1 MKFDGFFKKA
11 KAAGIE
17 EAELYVSTAD
27 TLSFSLFHG
36 EVDKYSMNESMS
48 VIARGLVGG
57 KFGAAACD
65 VYNGEKEDYLV
76 REIVRNA
83 RAIENDDP
91 QFIFE
96 GSPKYRKVNTFNN
109 SLKDVPIDLKMEKL
123 FELEKKI
130 READE
135 RIVDVAEV
143 AYEEKASTT
152 TLLNSKGLKLSQKNN
167 YYVYYGIAVA
177 RSGEQTKTGFD
188 LWLDNDFSTLDV
200 DDLAE
205 KTAKRAVSML
215 NGEPCESKVYPAV
228 LDPEVVAELI
238 SVYVSSAD
246 AEEVQKK
253 SSFFIGKLG
262 QKVAARCVTVEDR
275 PLDRTLFAKSFD
287 DEGVAT
293 YNKPIIQN
301 GVLKTYLY
309 NLTTAAKDG
318 VESTGNA
325 SRGVASVGVSPSYL
339 VMRPGKLSREE
350 LFRKIGNGVY
360 ITELSGLHAGMNP
373 QTGNFSLQSTGF
385 LIKDGKIDRPL
396 DMITVSGTL
405 GKIFEDITYVG
416 SDKKTFPM
424 GISCPSVIVRKLT
437 VAGK

>member
-188 LWLDNDFSTLDV
+188 LWLDNDFSSP
-200 DDLAE
+200 
-205 KTAKRAVSML
+205 KSIRR
-215 NGEPCESKVYPAV
+215 
-228 LDPEVVAELI
+228 
-238 SVYVSSAD
+238 SSIP
-246 AEEVQKK
+246 K
-253 SSFFIGKLG
+253 SS
-262 QKVAARCVTVEDR
+262 
-275 PLDRTLFAKSFD
+275 P
-287 DEGVAT
+287 
-293 YNKPIIQN
+293 N
-301 GVLKTYLY
+301 
-309 NLTTAAKDG
+309 
-318 VESTGNA
+318 
-325 SRGVASVGVSPSYL
+325 
-339 VMRPGKLSREE
+339 
-350 LFRKIGNGVY
+350 
-360 ITELSGLHAGMNP
+360 
-373 QTGNFSLQSTGF
+373 
-385 LIKDGKIDRPL
+385 
-396 DMITVSGTL
+396 
-405 GKIFEDITYVG
+405 
-416 SDKKTFPM
+416 
-424 GISCPSVIVRKLT
+424 
-437 VAGK
+437 